1 MSDDN
6 NILEAGHEFELKTLK
21 NEIERLK
28 SEVIKYM
35 ILLKEIDSEANP
47 EIVSDTEAICVLELR
62 KLKETSADRPLSTD
76 EVKKLDMLHKNLK
89 LARGEGTRVGAKN
102 KAGEMSAAD
111 LAKIAQGNK

>member
-1 MSDDN
+1 MSEDN
-6 NILEAGHEFELKTLK
+6 NILEAGHEFELITLN

-28 SEVIKYM
+28 GEVIKYK

-47 EIVSDTEAICVLELR
+47 EIVSDAEAICVMELR
-62 KLKETSADRPLSTD
+62 KLKDSSNERPLSTD

-102 KAGEMSAAD
+102 KAGQMSAAD
-111 LAKIAQGNK
+111 LAKIAQGDK